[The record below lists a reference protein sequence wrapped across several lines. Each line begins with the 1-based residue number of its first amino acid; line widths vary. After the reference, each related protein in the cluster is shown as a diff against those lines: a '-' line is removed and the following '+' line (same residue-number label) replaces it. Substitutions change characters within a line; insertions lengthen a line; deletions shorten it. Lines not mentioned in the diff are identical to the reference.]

1 MVPGPAPTPVP
12 GPVPGFPIPVPPA
25 AGVQGFESVP
35 LFRVVGLVGV
45 AAPRG
50 VSAAVDPV
58 TVPVVPTAGEPDVAP
73 FAFCAG
79 VEPG

>member
-1 MVPGPAPTPVP
+1 VPAV
-12 GPVPGFPIPVPPA
+12 PIPVPPA